1 MTDDFLELLEG
12 LRPYIIKKLQDERV
26 DEYIRLYKE
35 INKSEP
41 SKEDINTFISAL
53 IAHGYVKTE
62 ADQIIID
69 VKYKYNKKLFI
80 QVALHSTYVLLSVSV
95 YIAYILIYLSTRG
108 YGFVDDKYIDNV
120 PIFTAAAILLLVT
133 LISNTIGIRSSNG
146 KK

>member
-1 MTDDFLELLEG
+1 
-12 LRPYIIKKLQDERV
+12 
-26 DEYIRLYKE
+26 
-35 INKSEP
+35 
-41 SKEDINTFISAL
+41 
-53 IAHGYVKTE
+53 
-62 ADQIIID
+62 
-69 VKYKYNKKLFI
+69 VKYKYNKKLII